1 MGATVCTDAMQQEFM
16 GEGKAFLHGHSYAGN
31 PLACAAA
38 VANLEIFET
47 EDVFVRIKAITARH
61 EMHLARLRS
70 SSTIDDVRQIGTV
83 AAIEL
88 KAKDPGYFSQL
99 KPRLYRFFLEKG
111 VLLRPLGNVIYV
123 MPPYVIT
130 TEELDRV
137 YSVIEEGVT
146 TIPNR

>member
-1 MGATVCTDAMQQEFM
+1 
-16 GEGKAFLHGHSYAGN
+16 
-31 PLACAAA
+31 
-38 VANLEIFET
+38 
-47 EDVFVRIKAITARH
+47 
-61 EMHLARLRS
+61 MHLARLRS

-88 KAKDPGYFSQL
+88 KATDPGYFSQL

-111 VLLRPLGNVIYV
+111 VLFRPLGNVIYV